1 MTEFGMVIKVSVLQG
16 KPVLL
21 KLAKLFLQEMLLIVT

>member
-16 KPVLL
+16 KVVLL
-21 KLAKLFLQEMLLIVT
+21 KAAKPALQEILLIVT